1 MSKIKVLVVD
11 DSALIRN
18 LMSKIINSQPDMET
32 IATAPDPFIARDQI
46 KKFNPDVI
54 TLDIEMPKMNGIEF
68 LEKIMRLR
76 PTPVVMVSTLTER
89 GTDVTFRALELGA
102 VDFVTKPKLDIS
114 QGMIHYANQI
124 TDKIRAAHAARF
136 RLNRL
141 PPKPAVALEVPMQD
155 PVTGLVLPA
164 EAAKPVPTNNAL
176 GNRFAA
182 TEKLVLIGSSTG
194 GTEAIRVILE
204 QLPKDSPAILI
215 TQHMP
220 AGFTKSFADRL
231 NQVCKITVK
240 EAEHG
245 ERVLPGHAYIAPGD
259 KHLLLGRSGANYI
272 CQLSDSEPVNRH
284 RPSVE
289 VLFKSGQDVSPRNI
303 VGIMLT
309 GMGKDGAQAMADMK
323 KAGSYNICQDEA
335 SSVVFG
341 MPREA
346 IALGAADEVLALN
359 QIAKHLLDY
368 LSKIGGRSAVRV

>member
-1 MSKIKVLVVD
+1 
-11 DSALIRN
+11 
-18 LMSKIINSQPDMET
+18 
-32 IATAPDPFIARDQI
+32 
-46 KKFNPDVI
+46 
-54 TLDIEMPKMNGIEF
+54 
-68 LEKIMRLR
+68 
-76 PTPVVMVSTLTER
+76 
-89 GTDVTFRALELGA
+89 
-102 VDFVTKPKLDIS
+102 VTKPKLDIS
-114 QGMIHYANQI
+114 QGMIDYANEI
-124 TDKIRAAHAARF
+124 TDKIRAAYAARF

-141 PPKPAVALEVPMQD
+141 PSKPAAQAPTAQAD
-155 PVTGLVLPA
+155 PVTGMVVPA

-231 NQVCKITVK
+231 NQVCNIPVK
-240 EAEHG
+240 EAVHG

-289 VLFKSGQDVSPRNI
+289 VLFKSGQEVSPRNI

-309 GMGKDGAQAMADMK
+309 GMGKDGAQAMADLK

-346 IALGAADEVLALN
+346 IALGAADEVVPLN
-359 QIAKHLLDY
+359 QIARRLLDY
-368 LSKIGGRSAVRV
+368 LSKIGGRSAVRI

>member
-1 MSKIKVLVVD
+1 
-11 DSALIRN
+11 
-18 LMSKIINSQPDMET
+18 
-32 IATAPDPFIARDQI
+32 
-46 KKFNPDVI
+46 
-54 TLDIEMPKMNGIEF
+54 
-68 LEKIMRLR
+68 MRLR
-76 PTPVVMVSTLTER
+76 PTPVLMVSTLTER

-114 QGMIHYANQI
+114 QGMIDYANEI
-124 TDKIRAAHAARF
+124 TDKIRAAYAARF

-141 PPKPAVALEVPMQD
+141 PPKPAAQAPAAQTD
-155 PVTGLVLPA
+155 PVTGMVVPA
-164 EAAKPVPTNNAL
+164 EVAKPAPTNNAL

-231 NQVCKITVK
+231 NQVCNITVK
-240 EAEHG
+240 EAVHG

-289 VLFKSGQDVSPRNI
+289 VLFKSGQEVSPRNI

-323 KAGSYNICQDEA
+323 KRVLTIFARTKPALWCLACRGRSPTA
-335 SSVVFG
+335 H
-341 MPREA
+341 REA
-346 IALGAADEVLALN
+346 ET
-359 QIAKHLLDY
+359 AKAHR
-368 LSKIGGRSAVRV
+368 G

>member
-32 IATAPDPFIARDQI
+32 IATAPDPFIARDLI

-164 EAAKPVPTNNAL
+164 EAAKPVPTNNTL